1 MTNEHVQDFL
11 NEHNYDVRITRNG
24 RWMDQKCTMDVVCF
38 VADCILDY
46 LRNGGEQPFTS
57 PTIWHSDYAK
67 ENVQAIYNKPDPEN
81 YSAHDEFNK
90 FYRQPM
96 KMLAAA
102 NVLSEEKR
110 GSTIY
115 FTVRNREVL
124 EFIAMRER
132 NAFVFLCNYIEKTL
146 RDSGLWPSF
155 ERFFERQNKDE
166 YHVLKDRFSEFTIN
180 NTPIN
185 TEREVG
191 RIFTKVLNILAF
203 KYRKR
208 GTERGHISDRII
220 TMDKIVYNTTNWRD
234 DLSGKEKNVARSD
247 FEQTATQ
254 DYYQYR
260 VNRAMR
266 NLRRFNDEYNNGNSE
281 VRDVWAYGA
290 AATNIHHIFPQSYYP
305 QLAAYLENLIALTS
319 AQHMQHAHP
328 EGNTQQIN
336 RDYQYFCLISKTDS
350 IKHNLVENR
359 GEPVIYSFNDFLY
372 VLATGLNDHGFEQIP
387 ENDFNCVLSMIERA
401 YA

>member
-1 MTNEHVQDFL
+1 
-11 NEHNYDVRITRNG
+11 
-24 RWMDQKCTMDVVCF
+24 
-38 VADCILDY
+38 
-46 LRNGGEQPFTS
+46 
-57 PTIWHSDYAK
+57 
-67 ENVQAIYNKPDPEN
+67 
-81 YSAHDEFNK
+81 
-90 FYRQPM
+90 
-96 KMLAAA
+96 
-102 NVLSEEKR
+102 
-110 GSTIY
+110 
-115 FTVRNREVL
+115 
-124 EFIAMRER
+124 
-132 NAFVFLCNYIEKTL
+132 
-146 RDSGLWPSF
+146 
-155 ERFFERQNKDE
+155 
-166 YHVLKDRFSEFTIN
+166 
-180 NTPIN
+180 
-185 TEREVG
+185 
-191 RIFTKVLNILAF
+191 
-203 KYRKR
+203 
-208 GTERGHISDRII
+208 
-220 TMDKIVYNTTNWRD
+220 MDKIVYNTTNWRD

-336 RDYQYFCLISKTDS
+336 RDYRYFCLISKTDS

-372 VLATGLNDHGFEQIP
+372 VLATGLNDHSFEQIP